1 MTCFIKGKESIY
13 RSKTWDTCSTIVQLL
28 LLLALVQATCLD
40 HGFQWAHDSLMEF
53 IEKYKLDYINIIFIF
68 QIFQL
73 NKIINVII
81 QYNKIII

>member
-1 MTCFIKGKESIY
+1 
-13 RSKTWDTCSTIVQLL
+13 
-28 LLLALVQATCLD
+28 
-40 HGFQWAHDSLMEF
+40 MEF